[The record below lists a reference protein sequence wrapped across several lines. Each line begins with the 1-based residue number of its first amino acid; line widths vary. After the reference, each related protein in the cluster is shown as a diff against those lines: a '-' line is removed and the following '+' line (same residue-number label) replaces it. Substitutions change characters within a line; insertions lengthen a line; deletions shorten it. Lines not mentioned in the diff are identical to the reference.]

1 MKPLDDER
9 IARIR
14 AEFPMLRKT
23 PLMQGKRFCYLDTAA
38 TALKPDCVI
47 AAQDSYYQTWTAN
60 THRGDYDLG
69 HEADVR
75 YQRARQT
82 VADFI
87 GAASA
92 DEISFTSGCTEA
104 INRVAQGLFS
114 WIQPG
119 DEIITDRAEHASN
132 ILPWFRLARLRGA
145 KVVFA
150 DLDERGSL
158 TPEAVRRVLTP
169 KTKILAFA
177 RITNVLGSV
186 NDARALCALAREAGI
201 LSLVD
206 AAQSVACE
214 TTRVEEIGCDFLC
227 FSGHKMYGPTGIG
240 VLYGRRQALE
250 LLDPPTVGGG
260 MNARFYPSGDYTLED
275 LPLRFEAGTQNIAG
289 AAGLAQACRFVE
301 EIGADAIGAWERRL
315 KQLARARIEDAPGVR
330 VLNPDSPT
338 GILTFIV
345 DGVPAQDE
353 GTLLNSK
360 GICVRSGLHCAKILP
375 LVPKTGTVRASFGVY
390 SDRHD
395 AEQLAEAIVKGGDIL
410 DAYFA

>member
-14 AEFPMLRKT
+14 AEFPMLRKP

-169 KTKILAFA
+169 KTKILAF
-177 RITNVLGSV
+177 
-186 NDARALCALAREAGI
+186 
-201 LSLVD
+201 
-206 AAQSVACE
+206 
-214 TTRVEEIGCDFLC
+214 F
-227 FSGHKMYGPTGIG
+227 
-240 VLYGRRQALE
+240 
-250 LLDPPTVGGG
+250 
-260 MNARFYPSGDYTLED
+260 
-275 LPLRFEAGTQNIAG
+275 
-289 AAGLAQACRFVE
+289 
-301 EIGADAIGAWERRL
+301 
-315 KQLARARIEDAPGVR
+315 
-330 VLNPDSPT
+330 
-338 GILTFIV
+338 
-345 DGVPAQDE
+345 
-353 GTLLNSK
+353 
-360 GICVRSGLHCAKILP
+360 RSGLTETS
-375 LVPKTGTVRASFGVY
+375 VTVAIRTRGSLSSCCRIFAVSCSIRAATRSLRPYALGIASFYPREDG
-390 SDRHD
+390 
-395 AEQLAEAIVKGGDIL
+395 
-410 DAYFA
+410 